1 MVIATIQDEIL
12 KALDEADN
20 DRVRALKLLQ
30 KKRKPTLDWKSK
42 MQEKLQAMERGMLR
56 DSLV

>member
-1 MVIATIQDEIL
+1 MAERTLLGSKLQIVVIATIQDEIL

-30 KKRKPTLDWKSK
+30 KKRKPTLDWKS
-42 MQEKLQAMERGMLR
+42 
-56 DSLV
+56 